1 MAFKPGLSWEFLSAD
16 EIEARSVRALR
27 NHVRH
32 VKEASPFYRETLA
45 GVQPEEI
52 FTLQDFECLPLTSK
66 QTLVERTPDFLAV
79 APDEVV
85 ETVVTSGSTGNPL
98 VFSLTSNDLDRLSFN
113 EALSFNG
120 MGVTSA
126 DRAQVIVSLD
136 RLFIAGMAYY
146 RGLVLLGANTMRIGV
161 QSLDMQMHYLDLLK
175 PTVVVGVPSFLKKL
189 AVELGKK
196 GFDTRK
202 ASVRKIACIGE
213 SIRGQ
218 DMALNAVGA
227 ALEDLYAAKVYS
239 TYGNTELAVAYC
251 ECIEQKGGHGRPE
264 LVYTEIVD
272 EQGNPVPDG
281 TAGELVATPLG
292 VEAVPLVRY
301 RTGDIT
307 FKVPGACSCGR
318 NSCRIGPILARKSQM
333 IKVKGTTVYPLTIT
347 AALDELDFVDDY
359 VIVLEGDESLSDQ
372 AVIHV
377 AAPAPRVEAIAGHLR
392 ARARVSLPVLISN
405 APTIK
410 ALRGDSRKKVRIV
423 DRRRRAA

>member
-1 MAFKPGLSWEFLSAD
+1 LSWEFLSAD

-423 DRRRRAA
+423 DRRKRAA